1 MTNRLAL
8 AALASLV
15 SAAPLPAADP
25 EPSRVPELARLQ
37 RAYWEKVAAELGPV
51 RQRYVEALNE
61 LEKSLIAK
69 GELEAAGEVRAEREI
84 IAGAEVYAPGYAPS
98 DREKPVDSAERLAEF
113 LVGTRWELVR
123 GTLEGQLAFSGAGAL
138 DLSGKQVKWKAVNER
153 VVVVS
158 SSDWVGE
165 WTLTF
170 NLALDAFGGR
180 TNVDNSVSA
189 GRLISNRD

>member
-1 MTNRLAL
+1 
-8 AALASLV
+8 
-15 SAAPLPAADP
+15 
-25 EPSRVPELARLQ
+25 
-37 RAYWEKVAAELGPV
+37 
-51 RQRYVEALNE
+51 
-61 LEKSLIAK
+61 
-69 GELEAAGEVRAEREI
+69 
-84 IAGAEVYAPGYAPS
+84 
-98 DREKPVDSAERLAEF
+98 
-113 LVGTRWELVR
+113 
-123 GTLEGQLAFSGAGAL
+123 LEGQLAFSGAGAL